1 MTSTVARSGG
11 LPPPTVLRADHPAG
25 AGLAVDDAPAVAPPR
40 DQWRR
45 RYIRRLA
52 VTDVA
57 VITASVMAGQAAY
70 SAAGAG
76 DQWPVHTAASM
87 CIVVVWSALLSWAQA
102 REPSVVA
109 VGAEE
114 YQRVCDATLRAF
126 GFLGVLALVLQLD
139 SARMFLL
146 VSLPTGLLGILLD
159 RWLWRR
165 WLDRQHARGRC
176 VTRVVVL
183 GERRA
188 AESMAADFARDGRH
202 AYRVVGVCI
211 PGTGTR
217 PTRPGE
223 SFDGTT
229 ATCDGAG
236 NVDSEA
242 VRMPVFGDERSIAAA
257 IAATDADTIAVTAT
271 ERLGDERLREL
282 AWELADVGV
291 DLVVCPGV
299 GEIARPRLTISSAA
313 DVPLVH
319 VGEPQYRG
327 ANRLGK
333 MTVDRV
339 GAAVAIVLLSPVLAL
354 CALAVGTTSR
364 GPVFYVAERIGIN
377 GVPFAMV
384 KFRSMVAGADTRVAS
399 LAEDDIGAGPL
410 FKMHDDPR
418 VTRVGRFLRR
428 YSLDELPQL
437 FNVLRGDMSLVG
449 PRPPLRCEVEGYSG
463 TVRRR
468 LLVRPGITGLW
479 QVSGRSDLPWD
490 EAVRLDLSYVENWSF
505 MGDAAIVWKTLR
517 AVVSGAGAY

>member
-1 MTSTVARSGG
+1 MQ
-11 LPPPTVLRADHPAG
+11 RAEVPAG
-25 AGLAVDDAPAVAPPR
+25 TLRSVAAVPAAAVPR
-40 DQWRR
+40 DRWRR
-45 RYIRRLA
+45 RYIRKLA
-52 VTDVA
+52 VTDLA
-57 VITASVMAGQAAY
+57 VVTASVVAGQAAY
-70 SAAGAG
+70 RVTDSAAGAG

-102 REPSVVA
+102 REPSVVS

-114 YQRVCDATLRAF
+114 YQRVFDATLRAF
-126 GFLGVLALVLQLD
+126 GFLGVLALVLRLD

-146 VSLPTGLLGILLD
+146 VSLPAGLAGIIIS

-188 AESMAADFARDGRH
+188 AASMAVGFAQDGAH

-211 PGTGTR
+211 PGVGGPPAHTAGSR
-217 PTRPGE
+217 
-223 SFDGTT
+223 DG
-229 ATCDGAG
+229 ATITDDGAG
-236 NVDSEA
+236 A
-242 VRMPVFGDERSIAAA
+242 VEGDALPVPVFGDERSVSTA
-257 IAATDADTIAVTAT
+257 IAATGADTVAVTAT
-271 ERLGDERLREL
+271 ERLGDEWMREL
-282 AWELADVGV
+282 AWELADAGV
-291 DLVVCPGV
+291 DLAVCPGV

-339 GAAVAIVLLSPVLAL
+339 GAGVALVLLSPVFAL

-377 GVPFAMV
+377 GVPFAMI
-384 KFRSMVAGADTRVAS
+384 KFRSMVAGADRLVAS
-399 LAEDDIGAGPL
+399 LADGNDGAGPL
-410 FKMHDDPR
+410 FKLHDDPR
-418 VTRVGRFLRR
+418 VTRVGRLLRR

-437 FNVLRGDMSLVG
+437 FNVLRGEMSLVG

-463 TVRRR
+463 AVRRR

-517 AVVSGAGAY
+517 AVLTGSGAY